1 MIKTPKITTSQAIS
15 GYNTTLEML
24 NKLNQ
29 VNDLIDEIQSLN
41 RTSFGVIPVDSD
53 IESDTN
59 EIKEKVNELR
69 DYIKSKGKHMYY
81 VIKINDI
88 KQK

>member
-29 VNDLIDEIQSLN
+29 VNYLIDEIQSLN

>member
-1 MIKTPKITTSQAIS
+1 MIKTPKITTSQTIS

-24 NKLNQ
+24 NKLDQ
-29 VNDLIDEIQSLN
+29 VNNLIYEIERLN
-41 RTSFGVIPVDSD
+41 SARDSD

-59 EIKEKVNELR
+59 EINGKLDELYQ
-69 DYIKSKGKHMYY
+69 YIKSKGKHMYY
-81 VIKINDI
+81 MVKINDI

>member
-24 NKLNQ
+24 NKLDQ
-29 VNDLIDEIQSLN
+29 VNNLIYEIERLN
-41 RTSFGVIPVDSD
+41 SARDSD

-59 EIKEKVNELR
+59 EINGKLDELYQ
-69 DYIKSKGKHMYY
+69 YIKSKGKHMYY

>member
-1 MIKTPKITTSQAIS
+1 MIKTPKITTSQTIS

-24 NKLNQ
+24 NKLDQ
-29 VNDLIDEIQSLN
+29 VNNLIYEIESLN
-41 RTSFGVIPVDSD
+41 RTSLGVIPVDSD

-59 EIKEKVNELR
+59 EIKEKLDELYE
-69 DYIKSKGKHMYY
+69 YIKSKGKHMYY